1 MSGNIFLF
9 DPVDRF
15 IVGTVGQ
22 PGERSFYI
30 QARTD
35 NRLVAV
41 LVEKDQVAALAARL
55 GQMLRELKRADS
67 SFAYSSI
74 PKDDQPLES
83 PIEEEFRVGA
93 IALSWLDDRS
103 LIAIDFQAVATLGDA
118 ESNIDDDDAKDLE
131 ENIDVMRV
139 LLTPGQTEMFISR
152 ANVVVGA
159 GRPPCPF
166 CGLALDP
173 RGHLCPRANGYR
185 R

>member
-1 MSGNIFLF
+1 MSGNLFLF

-30 QARTD
+30 QARAE
-35 NRLVAV
+35 NRLISV
-41 LVEKDQVAALAARL
+41 LVEKDQVAALAVRL
-55 GQMLRELKRADS
+55 AQLLRELKRANALFS
-67 SFAYSSI
+67 YIEI
-74 PKDDQPLES
+74 PKDDQPLET

-93 IALSWLDDRS
+93 IALSWLTERS
-103 LIAIDFQAVATLGDA
+103 LISLDFQAVATLQISESMDA
-118 ESNIDDDDAKDLE
+118 EE
-131 ENIDVMRV
+131 ENVDENADVLRV
-139 LLTPGQTEMFISR
+139 LLSPGQAEMFASR
-152 ANVVVGA
+152 ANAVVGA

>member
-1 MSGNIFLF
+1 MPGNLFIF

-30 QARTD
+30 QARSE
-35 NRLVAV
+35 NRLISV

-55 GQMLRELKRADS
+55 AQLLRELKRTDS
-67 SFAYSSI
+67 SFSYSAI
-74 PKDDQPLES
+74 TKDDQPLET

-93 IALSWLDDRS
+93 IAISWLSDRS
-103 LIAIDFQAVATLGDA
+103 SVALDFQAMAIVDGSASMGEA
-118 ESNIDDDDAKDLE
+118 EEVVEDEDV
-131 ENIDVMRV
+131 DVMRV
-139 LLTPGQTEMFISR
+139 FLSPGQAEMFANR
-152 ANVVVGA
+152 ANAVVGA